1 MLDSEIIEKI
11 VRNRYGNVSSIKFE
25 ECKYNMIFI
34 SFLDID
40 GMGTISYI
48 LMVEYL
54 KFRRKYSL
62 EKILNINENLL

>member
-1 MLDSEIIEKI
+1 MLDREIIEKI
-11 VRNRYGNVSSIKFE
+11 VINRYGNVSSIKFE
-25 ECKYNMIFI
+25 EDKYNRIFI